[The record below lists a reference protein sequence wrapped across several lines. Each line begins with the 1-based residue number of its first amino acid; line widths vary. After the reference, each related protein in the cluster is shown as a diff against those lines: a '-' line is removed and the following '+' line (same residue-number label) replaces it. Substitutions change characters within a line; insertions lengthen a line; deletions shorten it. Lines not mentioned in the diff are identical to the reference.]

1 MKTYSVKE
9 IADMLS
15 VDQETVRRWIRDKKL
30 KADTPSRKEGS
41 QVKEEDLYKYLS
53 STAKYAG
60 KAAVMAAESPAL
72 AVLPLIGAG
81 TAGVMSALMAVY
93 LNEKKKNPQL
103 SEESV
108 KSVLDQGIIECKD
121 SIQQKLRA
129 RDQLDEEIAKLQ
141 TQLEAYQELMK
152 KLQKSE
158 EETTDGE

>member
-15 VDQETVRRWIRDKKL
+15 VDQETVRRWIRNKKL
-30 KADTPSRKEGS
+30 KATTPSRKEGS
-41 QVKEEDLYKYLS
+41 RVKEEDLYEYLS

-60 KAAVMAAESPAL
+60 KAAVMAAKSPAL
-72 AVLPLIGAG
+72 AVLPLIGVG

-93 LNEKKKNPQL
+93 LNEKKKNSQL

-108 KSVLDQGIIECKD
+108 KAVLNQGISECKD
-121 SIQQKLRA
+121 SIKQKLKA

-141 TQLEAYQELMK
+141 TQLEAYQELKK
-152 KLQKSE
+152 KLQKAKE
-158 EETTDGE
+158 VTDGE